1 MLKIASLQI
10 LPKIGFTYIKK
21 LGLNMEISALD
32 ADLIIIDWEKSELF
46 ASGITDSLGNIT
58 GNPIFKEGATS
69 YEIRKEMRY
78 NFKSQKA
85 IIKDV
90 VTEQQDGLLR
100 GQTIKKDQDGSIY
113 LDHGYYTTCNLA
125 EPHWHIN
132 AAKIKSIR
140 GNQVVTGPF
149 NLYFNDIP
157 YTLGFTFWDNSRYAG
172 RKSFRNCLPILW
184 SGTG

>member
-1 MLKIASLQI
+1 VANKVFLHKE
-10 LPKIGFTYIKK
+10 P
-21 LGLNMEISALD
+21 GLNMVISDLD

-46 ASGITDSLGNIT
+46 ASGVTDSLGNVV
-58 GNPIFKEGATS
+58 GNPIFKEGAST

-78 NFKSQKA
+78 NFKTQKA

-132 AAKIKSIR
+132 ANKIKSIR
-140 GNQVVTGPF
+140 GKQVVTGPF

-157 YTLGFTFWDNSRYAG
+157 LPVGLPFGIIPDTPDEKASGIVFPSYGQEQVRGFF
-172 RKSFRNCLPILW
+172 
-184 SGTG
+184 